1 MLDEQQLDTLKAL
14 VNAIIPADDWPN
26 GWQVGVGDYLL
37 AQFKRDLA
45 DCLPIY
51 VQWLTALDAEA
62 RDICQRPFAELNLA
76 ERTRLLESIEQG
88 QVKTAWPIDAAAFF
102 QQIVEHCIEGFYS
115 DSGNGG
121 NKNGIAWDMIGFE
134 VRG

>member
-1 MLDEQQLDTLKAL
+1 MLDEQQLNTLKAL

-26 GWQVGVGDYLL
+26 GWQAGVGDYLRR
-37 AQFKRDLA
+37 QFKRDLTDA
-45 DCLPIY
+45 AAAY
-51 VQWLTALDAEA
+51 AQWLTALDAEA
-62 RDICQRPFAELNLA
+62 RASCQRPFAELNLA

-88 QVKTAWPIDAAAFF
+88 QIITAWPIDAAAFF

-115 DSGNGG
+115 DPGNGG
-121 NKNGIAWDMIGFE
+121 NKDGVAWDMIGFE

>member
-14 VNAIIPADDWPN
+14 VNAIIPADDWPS
-26 GWQVGVGDYLL
+26 GWQAGVGDYLL
-37 AQFKRDLA
+37 AQFARDLA

-62 RDICQRPFAELNLA
+62 RALCQRPFAELNLA

-88 QVKTAWPIDAAAFF
+88 QVKTAWPMDAAAFF
-102 QQIVEHCIEGFYS
+102 QQIVEHCIEGLYS
-115 DSGNGG
+115 DPGNGG
-121 NKNGIAWDMIGFE
+121 NKNGVAWDMIGFE

>member
-1 MLDEQQLDTLKAL
+1 MLDEQQLNTLKAL

-26 GWQVGVGDYLL
+26 GWQAGVGDYLL
-37 AQFKRDLA
+37 RQFERDLT
-45 DCLPIY
+45 DCLPMY

-62 RDICQRPFAELNLA
+62 RAFCQRPFAELSLT
-76 ERTRLLESIEQG
+76 ERTRLLEAIEQG
-88 QVKTAWPIDAAAFF
+88 QIKTAWPIDAAAFF

-115 DSGNGG
+115 DPGNGG
-121 NKNGIAWDMIGFE
+121 NKNGVAWDMIGFE